1 MVDGPAGNLTLN
13 KKRIFSMKNIDLSA
27 KYDKIYSAGA
37 YKSYFTFN
45 MHAAERLIMDAIPD
59 WTGLKVLDIGCGEG
73 NLVAMTSFAGANK
86 VDGVDYS
93 VEAINLAKSRINIPN
108 VNFVC
113 SDYKDMNEK
122 YNVVVMNGVLE
133 HFDNPW
139 DELDYIRSNL
149 LSDNGYVVTTSPSF
163 LNPRGYVWMTL
174 QLLFD
179 VPMSLSD
186 LHFLCP
192 FDFIEYCK
200 KQNCSLAYD
209 SCDQDWGAGQRTIL
223 DFRKRLT
230 NALRDAE
237 LNNSN
242 VEKFLG
248 WLEKALPYFDTNEST
263 GAMVGYKIGR

>member
-1 MVDGPAGNLTLN
+1 
-13 KKRIFSMKNIDLSA
+13 MKNIDLAA
-27 KYDKIYSAGA
+27 KYDKIYNAGA
-37 YKSYFTFN
+37 YENYFTFN
-45 MHAAERLIMDAIPD
+45 QHAAERLIMDAIPN

-73 NLVAMTSFAGANK
+73 NLVAMMSFAGANS

-93 VEAINLAKSRINIPN
+93 VEAINLAKSRIRINN

-113 SDYKDMNEK
+113 ADYKDMNEK
-122 YNVVVMNGVLE
+122 YDVVVMNGVLE
-133 HFDNPW
+133 HFDDPW
-139 DELDYIRSNL
+139 IELDYIRSNL
-149 LSDNGYVVTTSPSF
+149 LSENGYVVTTSPSF

-186 LHFLCP
+186 LHFFCP

-200 KQNCSLAYD
+200 KQDCSLAYN

-230 NALRDAE
+230 NALRDAD
-237 LNNSN
+237 LNNNN
-242 VEKFLG
+242 VERFLT
-248 WLEKALPYFDTNEST
+248 WLEKANPFFNADEST
-263 GAMVGYKIGR
+263 GATVCYKIGR